1 LSEKRLS
8 LALQRSICKY
18 EGKIVNISN
27 LLIESTARR
36 PKHPAVR
43 FLERTITFEELN
55 REVDRLAYGL
65 VRAGLHPGDISVLMM
80 PNSIDWIFVYYA
92 LAKVGAVVLPVN
104 FLYRVGELEH
114 IFKDSSARA
123 FIGHKD
129 YLEQPRQVMSHLP
142 EMDLRIA
149 RGVSPGQGFIPLEEL
164 FIDQGAFYHYPTRD
178 DDTWAIIYTS
188 GTTGHPKG
196 AMLTHYNLAN
206 NAMTVANMRST
217 HPNDIV
223 FGVLPLFHIFGQTS
237 TFNSSIYL
245 GLTIRLWPHFDAEEL
260 FLAIEEE
267 ESSILIA
274 VPTILNRL
282 VELADVRPP
291 RRAGLRFCVS
301 GGASLPVEVLR
312 RFEDR
317 FHATIYEGYGL
328 TECSPVCVENPF
340 GRQTRPGSIGLPI
353 PGFEARIVND
363 QDEDVPIG
371 EVGELIIRGP
381 GVMKGYL
388 NQPGVTAETLRRGW
402 LHTGDLA
409 RMDEERYIYIVDRKK
424 EMIIRGGYNVYPR
437 EVEEIL
443 YTHPEVVEAAV
454 VGIPHPNLGEEVAAV
469 VVLRQGTGTTTEEL
483 RQFVKE
489 RVAPY
494 KYPRKIRLVK
504 DLPKSHTGK
513 VLKKILRTEILSD
526 E

>member
-1 LSEKRLS
+1 M
-8 LALQRSICKY
+8 
-18 EGKIVNISN
+18 
-27 LLIESTARR
+27 ESTARR
-36 PKHPAVR
+36 PKHQAIR
-43 FLERTITFEELN
+43 FLNQTITYEELN
-55 REVDRLAYGL
+55 RQVDRLSHGF
-65 VRAGLHPGDISVLMM
+65 VRAGLHPGDICVLMM
-80 PNSIDWIFVYYA
+80 PNSIDWAIVYYA

-104 FLYRVGELEH
+104 FLYRVGELQH
-114 IFKDSSARA
+114 IFKDSGARA

-129 YLEQPRQVMSHLP
+129 YLEHPQQVMEHLP
-142 EMDLRIA
+142 KMDLRIVQ
-149 RGVSPGQGFIPLEEL
+149 GVPRSQGFIPLEEL
-164 FIDQGAFYHYPTRD
+164 FVEEGVFHPYPTRD

-217 HPNDIV
+217 DPQDVV
-223 FGVLPLFHIFGQTS
+223 FGVLPLFHIYGQTS

-245 GLTIRLWPHFDAEEL
+245 GLTIRLWPHFNAEEL
-260 FLAIEEE
+260 FSAIEEE

-274 VPTILNRL
+274 VPTIFNRL
-282 VELADVRPP
+282 VELADVHPP
-291 RRAGLRFCVS
+291 RRSGLRFCVS

-317 FHATIYEGYGL
+317 FHTIIYEGYGL

-340 GRQTRPGSIGLPI
+340 GCQTRPGSIGFAI

-363 QDEDVPIG
+363 QDEDVSIG
-371 EVGELIIRGP
+371 AVGELIVRGP

-388 NQPGVTAETLRRGW
+388 NQPEATAETLRRGW

-409 RMDEERYIYIVDRKK
+409 RMDKDRYIYIVDRKK

-437 EVEEIL
+437 EIEEIL
-443 YTHPEVVEAAV
+443 YTHPDVVEAAV
-454 VGIPHPNLGEEVAAV
+454 VGIPHPDLGEEVAAV
-469 VVLRQGTGTTTEEL
+469 VVLRQGAFTTSEEL
-483 RQFVKE
+483 KQFVKE

-494 KYPRKIRLVK
+494 KYPRRIQLMKE
-504 DLPKSHTGK
+504 LPKSHTGK
-513 VLKKILRTEILSD
+513 ILKRDIRFKD
-526 E
+526 

>member
-1 LSEKRLS
+1 
-8 LALQRSICKY
+8 
-18 EGKIVNISN
+18 VNISN
-27 LLIESTARR
+27 LLLESTVRR
-36 PKHPAVR
+36 PKHPAIR
-43 FLERTITFEELN
+43 FIERTITYEELN
-55 REVDRLAYGL
+55 WEVDRLSHGL
-65 VRAGLHPGDISVLMM
+65 VRAGLHPGDVCVLMM
-80 PNSIDWIFVYYA
+80 PNSTDWAIVYYA

-114 IFKDSSARA
+114 IFKDSGARA

-149 RGVSPGQGFIPLEEL
+149 QGISPNQGFIPLEEL
-164 FIDQGAFYHYPTRD
+164 FVDKGAFHPYPTQD
-178 DDTWAIIYTS
+178 NDTWAIIYTS

-206 NAMTVANMRST
+206 NAMTVADMRST
-217 HPNDIV
+217 DPGDVV

-237 TFNSSIYL
+237 AFNSSIYL
-245 GLTIRLWPHFDAEEL
+245 GLTIRLWAHFDAEEL

-291 RRAGLRFCVS
+291 RQSGLRFCIS

-317 FHATIYEGYGL
+317 FHTTIYEGYGL

-381 GVMKGYL
+381 GVMRGYF
-388 NQPGVTAETLRRGW
+388 NQPGATAETLRGGW

-437 EVEEIL
+437 EIEEIL
-443 YTHPEVVEAAV
+443 YTHPDVVEAAV
-454 VGIPHPNLGEEVAAV
+454 VGVPHPDLGEEVAAA
-469 VVLRQGTGTTTEEL
+469 VVLRQGACSTSEGL

-489 RVAPY
+489 RVAPH
-494 KYPRKIRLVK
+494 KYPRRIQLMKE
-504 DLPKSHTGK
+504 LPKSHTGK
-513 VLKKILRTEILSD
+513 ILKRAIRFED
-526 E
+526 

>member
-1 LSEKRLS
+1 
-8 LALQRSICKY
+8 
-18 EGKIVNISN
+18 VNISN
-27 LLIESTARR
+27 LLIESTAHR
-36 PKHPAVR
+36 PRHPAIR
-43 FLERTITFEELN
+43 FQERTITYEELN
-55 REVDRLAYGL
+55 RQVDRLSHGL
-65 VRAGLHPGDISVLMM
+65 VRAGLHPGDICVLMM
-80 PNSIDWIFVYYA
+80 PNSIDWAIVYFA

-114 IFKDSSARA
+114 IFKDSGARA

-129 YLEQPRQVMSHLP
+129 YLEHPRQVMEHLP
-142 EMDLRIA
+142 KMDLRIA
-149 RGVSPGQGFIPLEEL
+149 QGGSRGQGFIPLEEL
-164 FIDQGAFYHYPTRD
+164 LVDKGVFHPYPTRD

-206 NAMTVANMRST
+206 NAMTLANMRST
-217 HPNDIV
+217 DPHDVV
-223 FGVLPLFHIFGQTS
+223 FGVLPLFHIYGQTS
-237 TFNSSIYL
+237 AFNSSIYL
-245 GLTIRLWPHFDAEEL
+245 GLTIQLWPHFNAEEL
-260 FLAIEEE
+260 FSAIEEE

-274 VPTILNRL
+274 VPTIFNRL
-282 VELADVRPP
+282 AELADVRPP
-291 RRAGLRFCVS
+291 RRSGLRFCVS

-317 FHATIYEGYGL
+317 FHSIIYEGYGL

-340 GRQTRPGSIGLPI
+340 GRQTRPGSIGLAI

-363 QDEDVPIG
+363 QDEDVSIG
-371 EVGELIIRGP
+371 AVGELIIRGP

-388 NQPGVTAETLRRGW
+388 NQPEATAETLRGGW

-437 EVEEIL
+437 EIEEIL
-443 YTHPEVVEAAV
+443 YAHPDVLEAAV
-454 VGIPHPNLGEEVAAV
+454 VGVPHPDLGEEVTAV
-469 VVLRQGTGTTTEEL
+469 VVLRQGACATPEEL

-494 KYPRKIRLVK
+494 KYPRRIQLVK
-504 DLPKSHTGK
+504 ELPKSHTGK
-513 VLKKILRTEILSD
+513 ILRKILREEEIKKNSNRPS
-526 E
+526 